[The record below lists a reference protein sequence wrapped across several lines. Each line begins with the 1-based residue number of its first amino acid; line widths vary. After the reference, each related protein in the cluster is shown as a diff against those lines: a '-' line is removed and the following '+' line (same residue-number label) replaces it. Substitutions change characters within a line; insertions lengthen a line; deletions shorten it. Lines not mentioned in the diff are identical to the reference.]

1 MDKNMDVWLD
11 NKIVWKHI
19 SLNRVSFGLS
29 WNTETLSQSQSVPY
43 CPSQKENKSEFRIQ
57 LGNSTFRI
65 SPQANVI
72 KNKR

>member
-1 MDKNMDVWLD
+1 MDKIN
-11 NKIVWKHI
+11 NEKVWKHI
-19 SLNRVSFGLS
+19 SLNILSFGLI
-29 WNTETLSQSQSVPY
+29 WNSETFPEPQSVQY
-43 CPSQKENKSEFRIQ
+43 CPSQKENKSEFKIQ